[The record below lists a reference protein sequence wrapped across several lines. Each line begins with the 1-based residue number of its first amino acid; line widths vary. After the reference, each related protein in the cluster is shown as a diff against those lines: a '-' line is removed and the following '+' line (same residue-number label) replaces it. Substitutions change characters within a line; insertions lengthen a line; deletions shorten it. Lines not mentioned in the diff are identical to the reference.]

1 MGWQHSREYYRVAY
15 PTSLRPRLDVQSH
28 HFDVIDVSEKGMR
41 FALGRTAEAPQVG
54 DEVAGT
60 IRFRRGEE
68 VAVRGTVVRL
78 DGREVAVKLEQ
89 GIPLRVVMEE
99 QRFLL
104 DRHRYLGL

>member
-1 MGWQHSREYYRVAY
+1 M
-15 PTSLRPRLDVQSH
+15 
-28 HFDVIDVSEKGMR
+28 
-41 FALGRTAEAPQVG
+41 
-54 DEVAGT
+54 AGT